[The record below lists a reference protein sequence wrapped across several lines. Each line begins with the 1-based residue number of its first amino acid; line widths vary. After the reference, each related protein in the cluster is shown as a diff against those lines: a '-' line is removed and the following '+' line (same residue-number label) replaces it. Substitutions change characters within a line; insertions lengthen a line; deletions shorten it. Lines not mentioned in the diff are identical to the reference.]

1 MPNGWKKN
9 VDSKSISS
17 RKSLGAS
24 SKKVLPPWKPGSYH
38 RQLSTRT
45 SKSSSKCSGRNKTR
59 PSKIFLSTSV
69 SKSNALR
76 EAKYSKGMIVK
87 SGPIDRE
94 MTEVLTPIDTND
106 GDSVLD
112 SQKPYD
118 TDLNEFRERKYTE
131 DYMKDLN
138 KLLDIQKTDSPYG
151 QPVSSY
157 VLKSAC
163 EHGTPEW
170 RSSYVG
176 RWWKHRIDSA
186 TSIRAPNSSF
196 WTVKYEDVF
205 DDADEEYENC
215 LKKLDEA
222 DYKDTEGNEG
232 NEGNEDN
239 EDNEDEEQQSTASLI
254 AAAPGREEQQ
264 YILSEYL
271 YLIIQAMQPMTVAPA
286 LVLSRDVANRL
297 LDMDNSEM
305 QSLLDSPTGLREKVR
320 EALNESA
327 LR

>member
-9 VDSKSISS
+9 ADSKSISS

-94 MTEVLTPIDTND
+94 MTDIND

-222 DYKDTEGNEG
+222 DYKDNEG
-232 NEGNEDN
+232 NEGN

-271 YLIIQAMQPMTVAPA
+271 YLIIQAMQAMTVAPA
-286 LVLSRDVANRL
+286 LVLSRNVADML
-297 LDMDNSEM
+297 LDMDNSQM
-305 QSLLDSPTGLREKVR
+305 ISLLDSPESLREKVS
-320 EALNESA
+320 EALHM
-327 LR
+327 LL

>member
-9 VDSKSISS
+9 ADSKSISS

-170 RSSYVG
+170 RRSYVG

-271 YLIIQAMQPMTVAPA
+271 YLFIQAMQPMTVAPA